1 MLLLTCHVRSYTDDR
16 SKLDAL
22 GQEFLKDPA
31 NAHLFP
37 VLEDPEMPES
47 APEPEPE
54 SAPEPAPQPKKRKNV
69 AKAGGG
75 DAATTR
81 KKKKEPELV

>member
-1 MLLLTCHVRSYTDDR
+1 MLLLTCHVHSYTDDR
-16 SKLDAL
+16 LKLDDL

-37 VLEDPEMPES
+37 FLEDPEMLES
-47 APEPEPE
+47 EQ
-54 SAPEPAPQPKKRKNV
+54 APQPKKRKNV

-75 DAATTR
+75 DVATSR